1 MSFPTTDA
9 IWSIALSP
17 GGSRSMRAAST
28 ALHRGRDLDGQQ
40 GPRQPVAAA
49 LAAQGPGL
57 DEDPHALFQEE
68 RVPLRPRDQHP
79 LERLEG
85 PSTPSRALS
94 NSSALSAVS
103 GSIRS

>member
-40 GPRQPVAAA
+40 GPRHPVAAA
-49 LAAQGPGL
+49 LVAQGPGL
-57 DEDPHALFQEE
+57 DEGPHALFQEE
-68 RVPLRPRDQHP
+68 GVPLRPRD
-79 LERLEG
+79 
-85 PSTPSRALS
+85 
-94 NSSALSAVS
+94 
-103 GSIRS
+103 